1 MIPTNKPDTPQI
13 SGSPDVPQ
21 VSDKPDTPH
30 NSGSPNVPQ
39 VSGKP
44 DIPQSPGSPDGTQAS
59 SKPNNASATGKDGA
73 SADGTQAGKDDGKAA
88 IGMFFM
94 VKGVTYRVTATDQ
107 VSCVKAKKNIKG
119 SVVIPDTI
127 TYSKVT
133 YKVTALSAGAFR
145 NCIKLTKITIGK
157 NVETIGKDAFRSC
170 KKLKQITIKTE
181 KLTAKSIGKNA
192 FKGIRKNAAIR
203 VPKTQKKS
211 YTKWLKKKGGCST
224 AKIKA

>member
-1 MIPTNKPDTPQI
+1 
-13 SGSPDVPQ
+13 
-21 VSDKPDTPH
+21 
-30 NSGSPNVPQ
+30 
-39 VSGKP
+39 
-44 DIPQSPGSPDGTQAS
+44 
-59 SKPNNASATGKDGA
+59 
-73 SADGTQAGKDDGKAA
+73 
-88 IGMFFM
+88 MFFM

-145 NCIKLTKITIGK
+145 NCKKLTKITIGK

>member
-1 MIPTNKPDTPQI
+1 
-13 SGSPDVPQ
+13 
-21 VSDKPDTPH
+21 
-30 NSGSPNVPQ
+30 
-39 VSGKP
+39 
-44 DIPQSPGSPDGTQAS
+44 
-59 SKPNNASATGKDGA
+59 
-73 SADGTQAGKDDGKAA
+73 
-88 IGMFFM
+88 MFFM

-127 TYSKVT
+127 TYSEVT

-145 NCIKLTKITIGK
+145 NCKKLTKITIGK

-211 YTKWLKKKGGCST
+211 YTKWLKKQGGCST